1 MTQAPY
7 APQYPGYPPP
17 QAPAPQAQ
25 QPPYAAPPYPQ
36 QAYPPA
42 APPYPQAPGYPQQG
56 YPAPYGAPQQPAAPL
71 ATGSLDD
78 FYAQPS
84 SGGGPSI
91 AWSTNGVPKPEGTAY
106 AGVVAR
112 DVTSADIQQQTDP
125 KTGQPK
131 FFRDGRPQ
139 FVMKVP
145 LRIAPTAEFP
155 DGEATLFVRGQ
166 MKDELVRAMA
176 EAGAAESPKG
186 GDQLVIQLVQ
196 RKPSRGGGNPMNVFA
211 IRYQA
216 AQTAGAQV
224 PAAPTPQPAA
234 QAPVQQPVQQFQQ
247 PAPQVQAPVP
257 TAAPSPAAVPPAPA
271 PQFPVQQTVPSQPPA
286 SPGAGHGLAVPAD
299 FSPDQQALFAQLAGA
314 QGQQVQP
321 QIQQG

>member
-1 MTQAPY
+1 MTQTPY
-7 APQYPGYPPP
+7 AQQYPGYPPQP
-17 QAPAPQAQ
+17 QQSY
-25 QPPYAAPPYPQ
+25 PP

-42 APPYPQAPGYPQQG
+42 APAPYPPAQGYPQQG
-56 YPAPYGAPQQPAAPL
+56 YPQPGFGQAPQQPQQPAAPL
-71 ATGSLDD
+71 ATGTLDD

-91 AWSTNGVPKPEGTAY
+91 SWSTPTGPKPEGTAY

-139 FVMKVP
+139 YVMKVP
-145 LRIAPTAEFP
+145 LKVQPSPEFP

-176 EAGAAESPKG
+176 EANAGASPKA
-186 GDQLVIQLVQ
+186 GDQLVVQLVQ

-216 AQTAGAQV
+216 GQGGA
-224 PAAPTPQPAA
+224 AA
-234 QAPVQQPVQQFQQ
+234 
-247 PAPQVQAPVP
+247 
-257 TAAPSPAAVPPAPA
+257 AAPSAPA
-271 PQFPVQQTVPSQPPA
+271 PQAPVAPAAPPVAEQHYQQPAQQPQFQQVGAPQVPQAPAIQQPAQPQFQAPQAPA
-286 SPGAGHGLAVPAD
+286 PAAPAAAPGAPGLAVPPD

-314 QGQQVQP
+314 QGQQIQP
-321 QIQQG
+321 QG